1 MLNFNER
8 PFCPKNAGLNTI
20 HKACWMAYYV
30 ELVVYSF
37 ISVSITNV
45 GEVLGCLLGGYLGGR
60 FGPKKTTQA
69 SCVVVMVGWVAI
81 AASPHLSLLVLGRFL
96 TGVGVCL
103 QVSNTSLL
111 VAQYRCNTH
120 SSIQDCKNSL
130 G

>member
-1 MLNFNER
+1 ML
-8 PFCPKNAGLNTI
+8 
-20 HKACWMAYYV
+20 AYYV
-30 ELVVYSF
+30 ELVVYSY

-120 SSIQDCKNSL
+120 SSIQDCKSL
-130 G
+130 LGGIFCFTVL